1 MSVQALK
8 LRGKGLYEGILRAR
22 EDADKDSKN
31 KQKTGKEVAETQR
44 EPGRETERAQHA
56 ANRKWGKI
64 KNGANQEWGKSRND

>member
-22 EDADKDSKN
+22 EDADKGSKN

-44 EPGRETERAQHA
+44 ERGRGNRTCA
-56 ANRKWGKI
+56 ACGKSKMGQI
-64 KNGANQEWGKSRND
+64 KNGANQEWGKL

>member
-31 KQKTGKEVAETQR
+31 KRKTGKEVAETQR
-44 EPGRETERAQHA
+44 EPGRETGRAQHA
-56 ANRKWGKI
+56 ANRKWGKLRTGQI
-64 KNGANQEWGKSRND
+64 KNGAN